1 MGTEISSREYNFGN
15 TFMIGEDAGLNGRK
29 MTYSVVTDSEV
40 ICLAIKATIFYR
52 LVKDL
57 GKTVLLSLR

>member
-1 MGTEISSREYNFGN
+1 
-15 TFMIGEDAGLNGRK
+15 MIGEDAGLNGRK